1 MSLVPRASALLVG
14 ALACAPP
21 PSTTSSSAPS
31 GDAPAQTGD
40 DLSNAPL
47 GQGAEG
53 TCALDKDAFAAI
65 AQPEPG
71 AVGSVVRV
79 EWQAPAARHTWVRFA
94 DSLGIEREVAADA
107 DGGVTLRGLLP
118 DTDVT
123 YRLVAE
129 IDGVLWC
136 DDLRTAHTTALPVG
150 MPELALTLGDSGAV
164 SDAFLALPILTAERR
179 FAAVVDTAGQ
189 LVWAWELPD
198 DVATNSA
205 AYRVDFSLDG
215 ESILVN
221 AQAAPG
227 QPGAIWR
234 VPWDGNGIHEMLIDN
249 IHRDFAE
256 LPDGTLAFLGWESRE
271 LADGSLLRGDVVFER
286 SPDGTQRVAWNMWE
300 HFDHGLGPSVP
311 LDMIDAPGVAEWA
324 HANGLTWDQSTD
336 SYLISLPEFGDPSAP
351 APLGSL
357 ISVDRATGETNWELS
372 NTRGDFAAASPD
384 VMLEAPHSVQLV
396 DGGLLT
402 FNRGTPDSCSRATE
416 IALDFESGEAWVDW
430 ESRSDRCI
438 HVVFLG
444 DAIRL
449 DDGNTVV
456 MYSSAGQLDIVDQ
469 QGRPLW
475 SLQSDLGAAFGF
487 VDHRSR
493 LYGAPLSSH

>member
-1 MSLVPRASALLVG
+1 MPMVPRASALLIG
-14 ALACAPP
+14 ALACSTPP
-21 PSTTSSSAPS
+21 ATSPAGAPS
-31 GDAPAQTGD
+31 GDAPAETGD

-53 TCALDKDAFAAI
+53 ACALDKGAFASI
-65 AQPEPG
+65 AQPELG

-79 EWQAPAARHTWVRFA
+79 EWEAPTADHTWVRFA

-107 DGGVTLRGLLP
+107 LGGATLRGLLP
-118 DTDVT
+118 DTDIS

-129 IDGVLWC
+129 IDGALWC
-136 DDLRTAHTTALPVG
+136 DDLRTARTTAMPVG
-150 MPELALTLGDSGAV
+150 MPELALTVGDASAV
-164 SDAFLALPILTAERR
+164 SDAFLAMPILTAERR

-189 LVWAWELPD
+189 LVWAWELPA
-198 DVATNSA
+198 DVAARSA
-205 AYRVDFSLDG
+205 AYRVEFSLDG

-221 AQAAPG
+221 TQAAPG

-234 VPWDGNGIHEMLIDN
+234 VPWDGREIDEILLDN
-249 IHRDFAE
+249 VHRDFAE
-256 LPDGTLAFLGWESRE
+256 LPDGTLAFLGWETRE
-271 LADGSLLRGDVVFER
+271 LENGSLLRGDVVFER

-300 HFDHGLGPSVP
+300 DFDHGLGPSVP
-311 LDMIDAPGVAEWA
+311 LDVIDAPGVSEWA

-336 SYLISLPEFGDPSAP
+336 SYLISLPEFGDDRAA

-357 ISVDRATGETNWELS
+357 VSVDRATGETNWELS
-372 NTRGDFAAASPD
+372 NTRGDFAPASAE

-430 ESRSDRCI
+430 ESRSERCV

-456 MYSSAGQLDIVDQ
+456 MYSSAGQLDIVDR
-469 QGRPLW
+469 QGHPVW
-475 SLQSDLGAAFGF
+475 SLQSDLGGAFGF

-493 LYGAPLSSH
+493 LYGAPISGH